1 MKDPIPPTILVI
13 IGITGD
19 LAKRKLMPAIEKLA
33 SAGVLPDKLRV
44 VGIGRDEMSMDEV
57 LARIPSSDYL
67 KDHLEMVCMDME
79 DAESYNHLEKR
90 LQAIEKNLGGH
101 AQRVF
106 HLSVPPQISVAIIQ
120 HLGKAGFGKHHSTKL
135 LSEKPFGVDL
145 ASAEELVDR
154 IKEYFDEDQI
164 YRIDHYLAKAMALNL
179 LVFRGS
185 NSLFKRTWNRDFIE
199 RIEVTASEKIGIE
212 GRANF
217 YEQTG
222 ALRDFVQNHLLQ
234 LAALTLMELPDHLGD
249 WAQVPQRRR
258 EALEALIAPT
268 PDVLPER
275 VARGQYIGYA
285 EEVQNPGS
293 TTETFVSMTLFSSDP
308 RWGGVPIVLTTG
320 KALQDRYSEV
330 RVFFK
335 QEDTHEA
342 NQLAMRI
349 APREGFELELWS
361 KRTGYSRELEPV
373 SLSFEYGSPKA
384 HIPEAYEQV
393 FLDALR
399 SDHTLFTSSE
409 EVLASWRVLAPI
421 QHAWDMSGKDL
432 IYYEQGSP
440 ASSIVVRPSPLHHP
454 KHTAP
459 TSFSFTKAA

>member
-19 LAKRKLMPAIEKLA
+19 LARRKLMPAIERLA
-33 SAGVLPDKLRV
+33 AAGVLPEKFRV
-44 VGIGRDEMSMDEV
+44 VGIGRDEMSMDDV

-67 KDHLEMVCMDME
+67 KDHLEMWCMDME
-79 DAESYNHLEKR
+79 DASSYKGLKDR
-90 LQAIEKNLGGH
+90 LDAVEDEFGGR

-106 HLSVPPQISVAIIQ
+106 HLSVPPQISVAIIE
-120 HLGKAGFGKHHSTKL
+120 HLGQAGFGKHHTTKL

-145 ASAEELVDR
+145 ESAKDLVER
-154 IKEYFDEDQI
+154 TKEYFSEDQI

-185 NSLFKRTWNRDFIE
+185 NSLFKRTWNRDFIDC
-199 RIEVTASEKIGIE
+199 IQITASEKIGIE
-212 GRANF
+212 GRVNF

-234 LAALTLMELPDHLGD
+234 LAALTLMELPSTLGSWD
-249 WAQVPQRRR
+249 EVQRRRR
-258 EALEALIAPT
+258 EALEALVP
-268 PDVLPER
+268 PSDDVLATR
-275 VARGQYIGYA
+275 VVRGQYIGYA
-285 EEVQNPGS
+285 AEVNNPGS

-308 RWGGVPIVLTTG
+308 RWGGVPITLTTG
-320 KALQDRYSEV
+320 KALDEQFSEV

-335 QEDTHEA
+335 QEDTREA
-342 NQLAMRI
+342 NQLVMRI
-349 APREGFELELWS
+349 APREGVKLELWS
-361 KRTGYSRELEPV
+361 KRPGYSRELEPV
-373 SLSFEYGSPKA
+373 SLAFDYGSPKA

-421 QHAWDMSGKDL
+421 QHAWDMSSKDL
-432 IYYEQGSP
+432 IYYEQGSS
-440 ASSIVVRPSPLHHP
+440 ARSIVPGPATRPLNKARAIRGP
-454 KHTAP
+454 
-459 TSFSFTKAA
+459 FSAAAA